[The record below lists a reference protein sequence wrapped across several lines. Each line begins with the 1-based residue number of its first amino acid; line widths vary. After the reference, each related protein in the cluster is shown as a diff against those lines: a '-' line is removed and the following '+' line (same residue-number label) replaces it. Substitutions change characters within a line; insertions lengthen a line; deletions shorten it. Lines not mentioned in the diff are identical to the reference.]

1 MIHRKSSKSLHLILQ
16 MNFDGVFFDTKDF
29 KLDEYLGKGAF
40 GKTYI
45 VQCVKDDLDYVGKII
60 NIEAEKGFSAQDQ
73 INLLKESA
81 ILKQLNHPSLVKLLG
96 INYQSLKYKSLLEP
110 TILTEFYPNGT
121 LKEILDEEKNE
132 LLDPE
137 WTATKKYIFLLGI
150 ANTMKYLHKQGII
163 HGDLKTQNILIDDD
177 YHPKICDYGLSRCF
191 PYLLTKSIQ
200 LITEGKN
207 GSPIYVAP
215 EMLANPEEQYGP
227 QVDVYAFGIITYEVI
242 TKKEPYFELG
252 DSISIEE
259 LVDKIKNDYRPQN
272 IEGISEKMWE
282 LITQCWSQ
290 NVQERPSFE
299 EIYSK
304 LSQDFSFF
312 TEAVDENEINEY
324 LKQFP
329 EHQENT
335 ENAENTENNENK
347 EGEDGNALSETVEN
361 VLGGLTENTQAEMNN
376 VANQQPQ
383 QQQQQETNKNTRFL
397 KACEEGNVE
406 LVKNLLLS
414 GSIDVNSK
422 LVSVLFLTF
431 SMRFENQF
439 FFE

>member
-1 MIHRKSSKSLHLILQ
+1 
-16 MNFDGVFFDTKDF
+16 
-29 KLDEYLGKGAF
+29 
-40 GKTYI
+40 
-45 VQCVKDDLDYVGKII
+45 
-60 NIEAEKGFSAQDQ
+60 
-73 INLLKESA
+73 
-81 ILKQLNHPSLVKLLG
+81 
-96 INYQSLKYKSLLEP
+96 
-110 TILTEFYPNGT
+110 
-121 LKEILDEEKNE
+121 
-132 LLDPE
+132 
-137 WTATKKYIFLLGI
+137 
-150 ANTMKYLHKQGII
+150 
-163 HGDLKTQNILIDDD
+163 
-177 YHPKICDYGLSRCF
+177 
-191 PYLLTKSIQ
+191 
-200 LITEGKN
+200 
-207 GSPIYVAP
+207 
-215 EMLANPEEQYGP
+215 
-227 QVDVYAFGIITYEVI
+227 
-242 TKKEPYFELG
+242 
-252 DSISIEE
+252 
-259 LVDKIKNDYRPQN
+259 
-272 IEGISEKMWE
+272 MWE

-324 LKQFP
+324 LNQFP

-439 FFE
+439 FF